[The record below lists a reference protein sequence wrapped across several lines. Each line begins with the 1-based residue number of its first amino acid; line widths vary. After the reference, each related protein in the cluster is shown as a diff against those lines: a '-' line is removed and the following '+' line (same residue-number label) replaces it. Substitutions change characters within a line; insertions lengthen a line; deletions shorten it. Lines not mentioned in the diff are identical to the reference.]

1 MILQVFYFSI
11 GEAARGIL
19 PRLVRREAKEA
30 GRVCGIP
37 FPGPF
42 LIGRVVQCATLQT
55 SSLGKLDPC
64 LSVLPACKAK
74 WRRDFGFGLLQGV
87 GNSWPVPVRELL
99 AGRGYGC
106 ITIGLW
112 LGARTAHLG
121 SPTPGPEVNKCC
133 WRRKQRAGM
142 EASP

>member
-11 GEAARGIL
+11 GEAARGIPPSPL
-19 PRLVRREAKEA
+19 GWSAGEAKEA
-30 GRVCGIP
+30 GSCLWDSFSWAASDWARGAM
-37 FPGPF
+37 
-42 LIGRVVQCATLQT
+42 RATLQT
-55 SSLGKLDPC
+55 SSSREAGPC

-74 WRRDFGFGLLQGV
+74 CGEETSGLACCRGS
-87 GNSWPVPVRELL
+87 GSWPVPVRELL

-112 LGARTAHLG
+112 LGCTDCVHLG

-133 WRRKQRAGM
+133 
-142 EASP
+142 